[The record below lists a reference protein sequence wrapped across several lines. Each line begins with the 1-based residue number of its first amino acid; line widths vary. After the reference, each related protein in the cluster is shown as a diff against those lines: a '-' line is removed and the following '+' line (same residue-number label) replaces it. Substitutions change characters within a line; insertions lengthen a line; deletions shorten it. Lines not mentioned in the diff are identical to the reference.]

1 MRYSAF
7 NSRPIGSSIF
17 NIAGQAE
24 KINNGFSVRKLN
36 FSRKDRIFSLADK
49 NYNRIQEFF
58 YVFLFLLLA
67 ISAYFFFNL
76 LLANEKNVWT
86 NFTKIYFVGLLF
98 FTWYHF
104 MLLFYYDLNKS
115 KNTEFSYNNEKITV
129 IIPCFNEEKNLLKR
143 AVKSII
149 KAKGNKEIIIIDDGS
164 TNNIRATL
172 EKMSKQ
178 PGIKVFYF
186 KKNKGKRAALHYAL
200 KKITS
205 SDYVVTVDSDTILD
219 RNALVRVVQP
229 LANPAIGAAT
239 GEVRV
244 LNENQNWL
252 TQMIGAYYWVSL
264 NIKRKSQ
271 SAFGMVDCCS
281 GAIAAYKFEILS
293 AVADNFLNQTFFGEQ
308 CTFSEDRHL
317 TNLVLKSN
325 YDVVYVP
332 EAIVYTFSPSTI
344 RGFLRQQLRWKRGY
358 IRESTYTLSYAW
370 KTRKLLFF
378 QVFFWD
384 LTSPFI
390 TLALRA
396 ALLIT
401 FILNPLIVLLVF
413 LPSWILFLFVRN
425 IFLLLQ
431 APNKTFGLIK
441 YMLFYE
447 AILYWVSLYALFT
460 VRRKGWITR

>member
-229 LANPAIGAAT
+229 LANPA
-239 GEVRV
+239 
-244 LNENQNWL
+244 
-252 TQMIGAYYWVSL
+252 
-264 NIKRKSQ
+264 
-271 SAFGMVDCCS
+271 
-281 GAIAAYKFEILS
+281 
-293 AVADNFLNQTFFGEQ
+293 
-308 CTFSEDRHL
+308 
-317 TNLVLKSN
+317 
-325 YDVVYVP
+325 YV
-332 EAIVYTFSPSTI
+332 F
-344 RGFLRQQLRWKRGY
+344 
-358 IRESTYTLSYAW
+358 
-370 KTRKLLFF
+370 
-378 QVFFWD
+378 
-384 LTSPFI
+384 
-390 TLALRA
+390 
-396 ALLIT
+396 
-401 FILNPLIVLLVF
+401 
-413 LPSWILFLFVRN
+413 
-425 IFLLLQ
+425 
-431 APNKTFGLIK
+431 
-441 YMLFYE
+441 
-447 AILYWVSLYALFT
+447 
-460 VRRKGWITR
+460 